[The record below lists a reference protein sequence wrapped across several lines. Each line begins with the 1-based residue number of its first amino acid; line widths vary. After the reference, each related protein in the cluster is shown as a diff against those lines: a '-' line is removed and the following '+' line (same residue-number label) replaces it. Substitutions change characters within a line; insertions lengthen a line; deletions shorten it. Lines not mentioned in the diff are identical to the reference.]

1 MWQRR
6 NNDGDGNRRG
16 KPRGARNVNQNAVFF
31 ECDVC
36 GFRFQEDPNQDFIE
50 CPQCGCDDA
59 RRV

>member
-6 NNDGDGNRRG
+6 NDDKDENRRG
-16 KPRGARNVNQNAVFF
+16 QPRGARNVNQNAVFF

-50 CPQCGCDDA
+50 CPQCGSDDS

>member
-6 NNDGDGNRRG
+6 NDGNDNNRRN

-31 ECDVC
+31 ECDIC

-50 CPQCGCDDA
+50 CPQCGCDDTI
-59 RRV
+59 RV